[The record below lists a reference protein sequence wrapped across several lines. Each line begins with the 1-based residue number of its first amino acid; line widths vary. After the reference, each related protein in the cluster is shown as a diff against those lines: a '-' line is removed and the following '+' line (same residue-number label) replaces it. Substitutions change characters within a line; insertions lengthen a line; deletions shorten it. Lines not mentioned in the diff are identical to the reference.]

1 MTTRTACFDSGGGA
15 RRRRSVRQVW
25 QGRRLDGSARSVAV
39 DLLGLQPTL
48 LDFSASPTVAIW
60 WALIICVTA
69 LGIVLEGF
77 GASRR

>member
-1 MTTRTACFDSGGGA
+1 VLGG
-15 RRRRSVRQVW
+15 VDPF
-25 QGRRLDGSARSVAV
+25 GRFGKVGGLMVGLV
-39 DLLGLQPTL
+39 LLQLISSNL

-60 WALIICVTA
+60 GALIICVTA